1 MVVKVYDLIGEY
13 AMGADRG
20 EKLYEEIYPK
30 LLEGKNISLEF
41 TGIKIFTSIFFSSAM
56 GKLLKDIACEKLYEL
71 IEFTGLSQD
80 DQKLLAHVMKNA
92 ERYFSDEE
100 YRNAVDTV
108 ISEKASAL

>member
-1 MVVKVYDLIGEY
+1 MVVKVYDIVGEY

-30 LLEGKNISLEF
+30 LLEGKNISLDF
-41 TGIKIFTSIFFSSAM
+41 TGVKIFTSPFFSFAI
-56 GKLLKDIACEKLYEL
+56 GHLLKDIAREKLYEL